1 MGPIEQDRCAGKTS
15 AERQMRSGTTDS
27 LDFSMVIGSA
37 KFDPTIRPVQKEA
50 LAAESGVGKIYAPSI
65 GGRDDPE

>member
-1 MGPIEQDRCAGKTS
+1 
-15 AERQMRSGTTDS
+15 
-27 LDFSMVIGSA
+27 LDGNSFISVDVNGFA
-37 KFDPTIRPVQKEA
+37 KL

>member
-1 MGPIEQDRCAGKTS
+1 
-15 AERQMRSGTTDS
+15 MRSGTTDS
-27 LDFSMVIGSA
+27 LDFSMVIVSE